1 MTIEA
6 IDSYL
11 MEKINFYLKN
21 NQEDKLMIHTLI
33 ILRNLLCDLDDDEI
47 IEQLTIE
54 KIDYVIDEFVN
65 QLKQSQ
71 IFTKFEETMYYKLIY
86 ITNSN

>member
-71 IFTKFEETMYYKLIY
+71 IFTKFEETMYYKLIS